1 MHEAATF
8 KALGDPIRLEMVK
21 CLSKVSEIVI
31 SDLVKNINLS
41 RQGARKHMQ
50 VLADV
55 GLVTLKTKG
64 RETRVAL
71 DISTLD
77 IAKSFMAELET
88 RRADRLLNLKEIVEK
103 DIS

>member
-71 DISTLD
+71 DISTFD

-88 RRADRLLNLKEIVEK
+88 RWADRLLNLKEIVEK